1 MTNGKRNRSA
11 GHGWETEVVRILRDR
26 KIYPKAI
33 TTRNGSRV
41 LDALGIDA
49 MNEGEETHGIMD
61 DTVQCKNTIGGVNY
75 HELISGMQ
83 KAGRPHPVVFHKRTS
98 RREANVVLKGHYCT
112 TTMATYL
119 ELMAYKQAIK
129 RIMAVGRSVNAD
141 AIVHILNDLNL

>member
-49 MNEGEETHGIMD
+49 MNEGEEIHGIMD

-75 HELISGMQ
+75 HELISGMK

-98 RREANVVLKGHYCT
+98 RRDTNVVLKGHYCT

-119 ELMAYKQAIK
+119 ELMACKQAIQ
-129 RIMAVGRSVNAD
+129 RIRSRGSDISEVT
-141 AIVHILNDLNL
+141 ISQILTELGL